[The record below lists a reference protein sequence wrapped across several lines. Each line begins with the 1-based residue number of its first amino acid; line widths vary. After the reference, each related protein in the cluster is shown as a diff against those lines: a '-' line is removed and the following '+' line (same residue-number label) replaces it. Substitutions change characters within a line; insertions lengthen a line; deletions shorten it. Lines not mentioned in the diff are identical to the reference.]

1 MSRGIGSVNE
11 PMVRKKSLKPD
22 EDSIANK
29 TLNANK
35 FSELFHLYQY
45 IKLYHAK
52 ERDQPESV
60 FFLLW
65 HLIQAAVVAAAL
77 MVCR

>member
-1 MSRGIGSVNE
+1 MQ
-11 PMVRKKSLKPD
+11 KKKISLKA
-22 EDSIANK
+22 S
-29 TLNANK
+29 
-35 FSELFHLYQY
+35 
-45 IKLYHAK
+45 
-52 ERDQPESV
+52 